1 MKNEKFVD
9 VNGAQVMD
17 LTPNHDRPLAIVDLK
32 VLKALSEY
40 LPKGDV
46 SEIIEAHVVNLR
58 ASNFNLANAI
68 EISKEFVAFHETV
81 NLIKQVEI
89 PEDRDEPD
97 YNYEG

>member
-46 SEIIEAHVVNLR
+46 SEIIEAHVVRLRNSGNLT
-58 ASNFNLANAI
+58 NAI
-68 EISKEFVAFHETV
+68 EVSKEFVAFHETV
-81 NLIKQVEI
+81 NLIKEVEI